1 MAALPGWLQKAL
13 YVDLKRE
20 CSFDFTMAISSA
32 DHGAPYLKVKS
43 TSIEKI
49 IYFNMCYILFR
60 NIPGV
65 PG

>member
-1 MAALPGWLQKAL
+1 
-13 YVDLKRE
+13 
-20 CSFDFTMAISSA
+20 MAISSA

-49 IYFNMCYILFR
+49 IYYHIHYILFR